1 MSPRGSGRGERRAVT
16 GRHDGW
22 WHYYDNFALH
32 SGVEKVDAS
41 FTRLHASFINAPFR
55 DSIFDWGNVSQF
67 TGAPRAFRPAAMSEA
82 DGVPD
87 VTDPSDMSEEAA
99 AVKIQAMQRG
109 KQARREHEELKR
121 VQTAFVA
128 FDTDGSGSLEIAELY
143 DVLREVGVD
152 IDKDTF
158 ADYQLALMEDYDAD
172 NSGTLDF
179 REFRK
184 FYEQV
189 LANESTRKAY
199 ARELDAAVK
208 GLVSSALTNVIERQ
222 EMEGAALKIQAVH
235 RGKQARKEL
244 QEQREME
251 SAAVKIQAVHRGKKA
266 RALYEQEKAELNS
279 AALKIQAVHRGK
291 QARSQIAKAKW
302 SEEESRKARLAFWK
316 FDEDQSGQLE
326 VPELRGVLSSL
337 GLTIPEQDFAT
348 YAAEIMAEFDTD
360 GNGTL
365 DYKEFEQFWLKCLA
379 SEELKAQYAA
389 KVERACGKVVA
400 GALANLYAKETEELA
415 EQEELSAAAVKIQA
429 VQRGKQARKEQEELF
444 KVHAAFKK
452 FDADKSG
459 SLEIPE
465 LYDVLTEIG
474 VELPREHFDEY
485 VDALMDDY
493 DTDNS
498 GTLDF
503 REFRKFYDQVLANE
517 NTKAEYAKEL
527 ESAVSGLVS
536 GAIANLYKREEEEEM
551 SAAAL
556 KIQAVHR
563 GKQARKQLQEQ
574 KEMESAA
581 LKIQA
586 VHRGKQ
592 TRQSV
597 DKTRRVKAAFDMF
610 DADGSGELE
619 IDELREV
626 MTHLGLELSKGEF
639 DHYAAALMEDY
650 DTDNS
655 GSLDFW
661 EFEKFYEQCLASD
674 DLRAAYA
681 NELDAAVKGVVSGAL
696 SNILEQHEME
706 NAALKIQAVHRGKQ
720 ARKELQEQREMEAAA
735 VKIQAVHRG
744 KMTRKNLVKPP
755 PRASEAPPTPEPV
768 AMSEEEELSA
778 AAVKIQAVQ
787 RGKKARKEQEELFKV
802 HAAFKKFDTDKS
814 GSLEIPELY
823 DVLQEIGVNLDQDT
837 FDEYV
842 EALMED
848 YDEDNSGTLDFREFR
863 KFYDQ
868 VLANESTKAAYA
880 NELESAVSGLVSG
893 AITNLFDRAERE
905 EQENAALKIQAMHRG
920 KKAREQ
926 LRKDRDEEEAAALKI
941 QAMHRGRKTRQTLS
955 RQKEAEAEEEELTA
969 AALKIQAVH
978 RGSQNQDGAAQ
989 TEAGGGRGTHRG
1001 GSEDPGRAQGK
1012 EDADGPR
1019 QGTPGEGGVGSRGS
1033 EDSGCAQGSQD
1044 SHGTSQR
1051 KTGTG
1056 GARGCCAQDPG
1067 GAQRSQDQDG
1077 HPQGEARE
1085 GGARGCGSEDPGCP
1099 PRQKD
1104 QDGPPQ
1110 GEAGEGGTRGDGGC
1124 RAQDPGCPQGQE
1136 DPDGPPQGKTG
1147 EGGTRGDGGCRAQ
1160 DPGCPQGQED
1170 PDGPPQ
1176 GKTREGGARGCGGQD
1191 PGCAQGPYHA
1201 KERRRAAAPGGAPG
1215 EGGDRVRGGAA
1226 PRGAGARRRA
1236 PGCRARAQVATL
1248 EGHPVRSEQ
1257 VHGERPRE
1265 EASHARGGQ
1274 VGGSR
1279 RRLHAGAE
1287 THRSSRGSR
1296 QGQEEVWE
1304 STSHDDVTN
1313 TVDGIIIPSIRE
1325 SIKRGLATHLVVP
1338 LSRS

>member
-1 MSPRGSGRGERRAVT
+1 
-16 GRHDGW
+16 
-22 WHYYDNFALH
+22 
-32 SGVEKVDAS
+32 
-41 FTRLHASFINAPFR
+41 
-55 DSIFDWGNVSQF
+55 
-67 TGAPRAFRPAAMSEA
+67 
-82 DGVPD
+82 
-87 VTDPSDMSEEAA
+87 MSEEAA

-143 DVLREVGVD
+143 DVLKEVGVD

-337 GLTIPEQDFAT
+337 GLTIPEEDFAT

-452 FDADKSG
+452 FD
-459 SLEIPE
+459 
-465 LYDVLTEIG
+465 
-474 VELPREHFDEY
+474 
-485 VDALMDDY
+485 
-493 DTDNS
+493 
-498 GTLDF
+498 
-503 REFRKFYDQVLANE
+503 
-517 NTKAEYAKEL
+517 
-527 ESAVSGLVS
+527 
-536 GAIANLYKREEEEEM
+536 
-551 SAAAL
+551 
-556 KIQAVHR
+556 
-563 GKQARKQLQEQ
+563 
-574 KEMESAA
+574 
-581 LKIQA
+581 
-586 VHRGKQ
+586 
-592 TRQSV
+592 
-597 DKTRRVKAAFDMF
+597 
-610 DADGSGELE
+610 
-619 IDELREV
+619 
-626 MTHLGLELSKGEF
+626 
-639 DHYAAALMEDY
+639 
-650 DTDNS
+650 
-655 GSLDFW
+655 
-661 EFEKFYEQCLASD
+661 
-674 DLRAAYA
+674 
-681 NELDAAVKGVVSGAL
+681 
-696 SNILEQHEME
+696 
-706 NAALKIQAVHRGKQ
+706 
-720 ARKELQEQREMEAAA
+720 
-735 VKIQAVHRG
+735 
-744 KMTRKNLVKPP
+744 
-755 PRASEAPPTPEPV
+755 
-768 AMSEEEELSA
+768 
-778 AAVKIQAVQ
+778 
-787 RGKKARKEQEELFKV
+787 
-802 HAAFKKFDTDKS
+802 TDKS

-823 DVLQEIGVNLDQDT
+823 NVLQEIGVNLDQDT

-978 RGSQNQDGAAQ
+978 RGRKTRMELLKQKQEEEEELTAAALKIQ
-989 TEAGGGRGTHRG
+989 AVHRG
-1001 GSEDPGRAQGK
+1001 RKTRMDLLKERQEKEELEAAALKIQAVHRGRKTRMELLKEKQEQEELEAAALKIQAVHRGRKTRMEMLREKQEKEELEAAALKIQAVHRGRKTRMDLLKEKQEQEEMEAAALKIQAVHRGKKTRMDLLKEKQEREEREEMEAAALKIQAVHRGKKTRMDLLKEKQEREEQEEMEAAALKIQAVHRGKKTRMDLLKEKQERQELEAAAVKIQAVHRGRA
-1012 EDADGPR
+1012 
-1019 QGTPGEGGVGSRGS
+1019 T
-1033 EDSGCAQGSQD
+1033 
-1044 SHGTSQR
+1044 R
-1051 KTGTG
+1051 KN
-1056 GARGCCAQDPG
+1056 
-1067 GAQRSQDQDG
+1067 
-1077 HPQGEARE
+1077 
-1085 GGARGCGSEDPGCP
+1085 
-1099 PRQKD
+1099 
-1104 QDGPPQ
+1104 
-1110 GEAGEGGTRGDGGC
+1110 
-1124 RAQDPGCPQGQE
+1124 
-1136 DPDGPPQGKTG
+1136 
-1147 EGGTRGDGGCRAQ
+1147 
-1160 DPGCPQGQED
+1160 
-1170 PDGPPQ
+1170 
-1176 GKTREGGARGCGGQD
+1176 
-1191 PGCAQGPYHA
+1191 
-1201 KERRRAAAPGGAPG
+1201 
-1215 EGGDRVRGGAA
+1215 V
-1226 PRGAGARRRA
+1226 
-1236 PGCRARAQVATL
+1236 
-1248 EGHPVRSEQ
+1248 
-1257 VHGERPRE
+1257 
-1265 EASHARGGQ
+1265 
-1274 VGGSR
+1274 
-1279 RRLHAGAE
+1279 
-1287 THRSSRGSR
+1287 
-1296 QGQEEVWE
+1296 
-1304 STSHDDVTN
+1304 
-1313 TVDGIIIPSIRE
+1313 
-1325 SIKRGLATHLVVP
+1325 VVP
-1338 LSRS
+1338 LPLEVRLEKEATESAVGLLREAPALADALQAAAHARRLRPSKDTPSGLSKYMVKDLARRLPTLAAGRSGDPAAGSMQALKLIAAVVAAARGKKKSGKVHPMTM

>member
-184 FYEQV
+184 FYDQV

-842 EALMED
+842 EALMDD

-978 RGSQNQDGAAQ
+978 RGRKTRMELLKQKQEEEEELTAAALKIQ
-989 TEAGGGRGTHRG
+989 AVHRG
-1001 GSEDPGRAQGK
+1001 
-1012 EDADGPR
+1012 
-1019 QGTPGEGGVGSRGS
+1019 
-1033 EDSGCAQGSQD
+1033 
-1044 SHGTSQR
+1044 R
-1051 KTGTG
+1051 KTRMDLVKERQEKEELEAAALKIQAVHRGRKTRMELLKEKQEQEELEAAALKIQAVHRG
-1056 GARGCCAQDPG
+1056 RKTRMDILREKQEKEELEAAALKIQAVHRGRKTRMDLLKEKQEGRNKRRWRLPRSRSRLSTGARRPG
-1067 GAQRSQDQDG
+1067 WTSSRKNRRGRNKRRWRLPRS
-1077 HPQGEARE
+1077 RSRLST
-1085 GGARGCGSEDPGCP
+1085 GARRPGWTSSRKNRRGRNKRRWRL
-1099 PRQKD
+1099 PRSRSRLS
-1104 QDGPPQ
+1104 
-1110 GEAGEGGTRGDGGC
+1110 T
-1124 RAQDPGCPQGQE
+1124 
-1136 DPDGPPQGKTG
+1136 
-1147 EGGTRGDGGCRAQ
+1147 
-1160 DPGCPQGQED
+1160 
-1170 PDGPPQ
+1170 
-1176 GKTREGGARGCGGQD
+1176 GARRPGWTSSRKNKRGRSSRLRRSRSRLCTGAVPRERTSSCRCPWRCAWRRRRQSPRWGCS
-1191 PGCAQGPYHA
+1191 
-1201 KERRRAAAPGGAPG
+1201 ERRRRSPT
-1215 EGGDRVRGGAA
+1215 RSRL
-1226 PRGAGARRRA
+1226 PRTRAGCDPRRTPR
-1236 PGCRARAQVATL
+1236 QV
-1248 EGHPVRSEQ
+1248 
-1257 VHGERPRE
+1257 
-1265 EASHARGGQ
+1265 
-1274 VGGSR
+1274 
-1279 RRLHAGAE
+1279 
-1287 THRSSRGSR
+1287 
-1296 QGQEEVWE
+1296 
-1304 STSHDDVTN
+1304 
-1313 TVDGIIIPSIRE
+1313 
-1325 SIKRGLATHLVVP
+1325 
-1338 LSRS
+1338 

>member
-1 MSPRGSGRGERRAVT
+1 M
-16 GRHDGW
+16 
-22 WHYYDNFALH
+22 
-32 SGVEKVDAS
+32 DAS

-452 FDADKSG
+452 FD
-459 SLEIPE
+459 
-465 LYDVLTEIG
+465 
-474 VELPREHFDEY
+474 
-485 VDALMDDY
+485 
-493 DTDNS
+493 
-498 GTLDF
+498 
-503 REFRKFYDQVLANE
+503 
-517 NTKAEYAKEL
+517 
-527 ESAVSGLVS
+527 
-536 GAIANLYKREEEEEM
+536 
-551 SAAAL
+551 
-556 KIQAVHR
+556 
-563 GKQARKQLQEQ
+563 
-574 KEMESAA
+574 
-581 LKIQA
+581 
-586 VHRGKQ
+586 
-592 TRQSV
+592 
-597 DKTRRVKAAFDMF
+597 
-610 DADGSGELE
+610 
-619 IDELREV
+619 
-626 MTHLGLELSKGEF
+626 
-639 DHYAAALMEDY
+639 
-650 DTDNS
+650 
-655 GSLDFW
+655 
-661 EFEKFYEQCLASD
+661 
-674 DLRAAYA
+674 
-681 NELDAAVKGVVSGAL
+681 
-696 SNILEQHEME
+696 
-706 NAALKIQAVHRGKQ
+706 
-720 ARKELQEQREMEAAA
+720 
-735 VKIQAVHRG
+735 
-744 KMTRKNLVKPP
+744 
-755 PRASEAPPTPEPV
+755 
-768 AMSEEEELSA
+768 
-778 AAVKIQAVQ
+778 
-787 RGKKARKEQEELFKV
+787 
-802 HAAFKKFDTDKS
+802 TDKS

-842 EALMED
+842 EALMDD

-978 RGSQNQDGAAQ
+978 RGRKTRMELLKQKQEEEEELTAAALKIQ
-989 TEAGGGRGTHRG
+989 AVHRG
-1001 GSEDPGRAQGK
+1001 RKTRMDLVKERQEKEELEAAALKIQAVHRGRKTRMELLKEKQEQEELEAAALKIQAVHRGRKTRMDILREKQEKEELEAAALKIQAVHRGRKTRMDLLKEKQEREEQEEMEAAALKIQAVHRGKKTRMDLLKEKQEREELEAAAVKIQAVHRGRA
-1012 EDADGPR
+1012 
-1019 QGTPGEGGVGSRGS
+1019 T
-1033 EDSGCAQGSQD
+1033 
-1044 SHGTSQR
+1044 R
-1051 KTGTG
+1051 KN
-1056 GARGCCAQDPG
+1056 
-1067 GAQRSQDQDG
+1067 
-1077 HPQGEARE
+1077 
-1085 GGARGCGSEDPGCP
+1085 
-1099 PRQKD
+1099 
-1104 QDGPPQ
+1104 
-1110 GEAGEGGTRGDGGC
+1110 
-1124 RAQDPGCPQGQE
+1124 
-1136 DPDGPPQGKTG
+1136 
-1147 EGGTRGDGGCRAQ
+1147 
-1160 DPGCPQGQED
+1160 
-1170 PDGPPQ
+1170 
-1176 GKTREGGARGCGGQD
+1176 
-1191 PGCAQGPYHA
+1191 
-1201 KERRRAAAPGGAPG
+1201 
-1215 EGGDRVRGGAA
+1215 V
-1226 PRGAGARRRA
+1226 
-1236 PGCRARAQVATL
+1236 
-1248 EGHPVRSEQ
+1248 
-1257 VHGERPRE
+1257 
-1265 EASHARGGQ
+1265 
-1274 VGGSR
+1274 
-1279 RRLHAGAE
+1279 
-1287 THRSSRGSR
+1287 
-1296 QGQEEVWE
+1296 
-1304 STSHDDVTN
+1304 
-1313 TVDGIIIPSIRE
+1313 
-1325 SIKRGLATHLVVP
+1325 VVP
-1338 LSRS
+1338 LPLEVRLEKEATESAVGLLREAPALADALQAAAHARRLRPSKDTPSGLSKYMVKDLARRLPTLAAGRSGDPAAGSMQALKLIAAVVAAARGKKKSGKVHPMTM

>member
-1 MSPRGSGRGERRAVT
+1 
-16 GRHDGW
+16 
-22 WHYYDNFALH
+22 
-32 SGVEKVDAS
+32 
-41 FTRLHASFINAPFR
+41 
-55 DSIFDWGNVSQF
+55 
-67 TGAPRAFRPAAMSEA
+67 
-82 DGVPD
+82 
-87 VTDPSDMSEEAA
+87 MSEEAA

-143 DVLREVGVD
+143 DVLKEVGVD

-244 QEQREME
+244 QEQKEME

-365 DYKEFEQFWLKCLA
+365 DYKEFEQFWLRCLA

-415 EQEELSAAAVKIQA
+415 EQ
-429 VQRGKQARKEQEELF
+429 
-444 KVHAAFKK
+444 
-452 FDADKSG
+452 
-459 SLEIPE
+459 
-465 LYDVLTEIG
+465 
-474 VELPREHFDEY
+474 
-485 VDALMDDY
+485 
-493 DTDNS
+493 
-498 GTLDF
+498 
-503 REFRKFYDQVLANE
+503 
-517 NTKAEYAKEL
+517 
-527 ESAVSGLVS
+527 
-536 GAIANLYKREEEEEM
+536 
-551 SAAAL
+551 
-556 KIQAVHR
+556 
-563 GKQARKQLQEQ
+563 
-574 KEMESAA
+574 
-581 LKIQA
+581 
-586 VHRGKQ
+586 
-592 TRQSV
+592 
-597 DKTRRVKAAFDMF
+597 
-610 DADGSGELE
+610 
-619 IDELREV
+619 
-626 MTHLGLELSKGEF
+626 
-639 DHYAAALMEDY
+639 
-650 DTDNS
+650 
-655 GSLDFW
+655 
-661 EFEKFYEQCLASD
+661 
-674 DLRAAYA
+674 
-681 NELDAAVKGVVSGAL
+681 
-696 SNILEQHEME
+696 
-706 NAALKIQAVHRGKQ
+706 
-720 ARKELQEQREMEAAA
+720 
-735 VKIQAVHRG
+735 
-744 KMTRKNLVKPP
+744 
-755 PRASEAPPTPEPV
+755 
-768 AMSEEEELSA
+768 EELSA

-978 RGSQNQDGAAQ
+978 RGRKTRMELLKQKQEEEEELTAAALKIQ
-989 TEAGGGRGTHRG
+989 AVHRG
-1001 GSEDPGRAQGK
+1001 RKTRMDLLKERQENEELEAAALKIQAVHRGRKTRMELLKEKQEQEELEAAALKIQAVHRGRKTRMEMLREKQEKEELEAAALKIQAVHRGRKTRMDLLKEKQEQEEMEAAALKIQAVHRGKKTRMDLLKEKQEREEMEEMEAAALKIQAVHRGKKTRMDLLKEKQEREELEAAAVKIQAVHRGRA
-1012 EDADGPR
+1012 
-1019 QGTPGEGGVGSRGS
+1019 T
-1033 EDSGCAQGSQD
+1033 
-1044 SHGTSQR
+1044 R
-1051 KTGTG
+1051 KN
-1056 GARGCCAQDPG
+1056 
-1067 GAQRSQDQDG
+1067 
-1077 HPQGEARE
+1077 
-1085 GGARGCGSEDPGCP
+1085 
-1099 PRQKD
+1099 
-1104 QDGPPQ
+1104 
-1110 GEAGEGGTRGDGGC
+1110 
-1124 RAQDPGCPQGQE
+1124 
-1136 DPDGPPQGKTG
+1136 
-1147 EGGTRGDGGCRAQ
+1147 
-1160 DPGCPQGQED
+1160 
-1170 PDGPPQ
+1170 
-1176 GKTREGGARGCGGQD
+1176 
-1191 PGCAQGPYHA
+1191 
-1201 KERRRAAAPGGAPG
+1201 
-1215 EGGDRVRGGAA
+1215 V
-1226 PRGAGARRRA
+1226 
-1236 PGCRARAQVATL
+1236 
-1248 EGHPVRSEQ
+1248 
-1257 VHGERPRE
+1257 
-1265 EASHARGGQ
+1265 
-1274 VGGSR
+1274 
-1279 RRLHAGAE
+1279 
-1287 THRSSRGSR
+1287 
-1296 QGQEEVWE
+1296 
-1304 STSHDDVTN
+1304 
-1313 TVDGIIIPSIRE
+1313 
-1325 SIKRGLATHLVVP
+1325 VVP
-1338 LSRS
+1338 LPLEVRLEKEATESAVGLLREAPALADALQAAAHARRLRPSKDTPSGLSKYMVKDLARRLPTLAAGRSGDPAAGSMQALKLIAAVVAAARGKKKSGKVHPMTM

>member
-1 MSPRGSGRGERRAVT
+1 M
-16 GRHDGW
+16 
-22 WHYYDNFALH
+22 
-32 SGVEKVDAS
+32 DAS

-109 KQARREHEELKR
+109 KQARREHEELKW

-143 DVLREVGVD
+143 DVLKEVGVD

-251 SAAVKIQAVHRGKKA
+251 AAAVKIQAVHRGKKA

-326 VPELRGVLSSL
+326 VPELRGVLSSM

-429 VQRGKQARKEQEELF
+429 VQRGKQ
-444 KVHAAFKK
+444 
-452 FDADKSG
+452 
-459 SLEIPE
+459 
-465 LYDVLTEIG
+465 
-474 VELPREHFDEY
+474 
-485 VDALMDDY
+485 
-493 DTDNS
+493 
-498 GTLDF
+498 
-503 REFRKFYDQVLANE
+503 
-517 NTKAEYAKEL
+517 
-527 ESAVSGLVS
+527 
-536 GAIANLYKREEEEEM
+536 
-551 SAAAL
+551 
-556 KIQAVHR
+556 
-563 GKQARKQLQEQ
+563 
-574 KEMESAA
+574 
-581 LKIQA
+581 
-586 VHRGKQ
+586 
-592 TRQSV
+592 
-597 DKTRRVKAAFDMF
+597 
-610 DADGSGELE
+610 
-619 IDELREV
+619 
-626 MTHLGLELSKGEF
+626 
-639 DHYAAALMEDY
+639 
-650 DTDNS
+650 
-655 GSLDFW
+655 
-661 EFEKFYEQCLASD
+661 
-674 DLRAAYA
+674 
-681 NELDAAVKGVVSGAL
+681 
-696 SNILEQHEME
+696 
-706 NAALKIQAVHRGKQ
+706 
-720 ARKELQEQREMEAAA
+720 
-735 VKIQAVHRG
+735 
-744 KMTRKNLVKPP
+744 
-755 PRASEAPPTPEPV
+755 
-768 AMSEEEELSA
+768 
-778 AAVKIQAVQ
+778 
-787 RGKKARKEQEELFKV
+787 ARKEQEELFKV

-920 KKAREQ
+920 KKASEQ

-978 RGSQNQDGAAQ
+978 RGRKTRMELLKQKQEEEEELTAAALKIQAVHRGRKTRMDLVKERQEKEELEAAALKIQAVHRGRKTRMELLKEKQEQEELGAAALKIQ
-989 TEAGGGRGTHRG
+989 AVHRG
-1001 GSEDPGRAQGK
+1001 
-1012 EDADGPR
+1012 
-1019 QGTPGEGGVGSRGS
+1019 
-1033 EDSGCAQGSQD
+1033 
-1044 SHGTSQR
+1044 R
-1051 KTGTG
+1051 KTGMDILREKQEKEELE
-1056 GARGCCAQDPG
+1056 AAALKIQAVHRG
-1067 GAQRSQDQDG
+1067 R
-1077 HPQGEARE
+1077 
-1085 GGARGCGSEDPGCP
+1085 
-1099 PRQKD
+1099 
-1104 QDGPPQ
+1104 
-1110 GEAGEGGTRGDGGC
+1110 
-1124 RAQDPGCPQGQE
+1124 
-1136 DPDGPPQGKTG
+1136 
-1147 EGGTRGDGGCRAQ
+1147 
-1160 DPGCPQGQED
+1160 
-1170 PDGPPQ
+1170 
-1176 GKTREGGARGCGGQD
+1176 KTRMD
-1191 PGCAQGPYHA
+1191 LL
-1201 KERRRAAAPGGAPG
+1201 KEKQEQEEMEAAALKIQA
-1215 EGGDRVRGGAA
+1215 VHRGKKTRMDLLKEKQEKQEQEEMEAA
-1226 PRGAGARRRA
+1226 ALKIQAVHRGKKTRMDLLKEK
-1236 PGCRARAQVATL
+1236 Q
-1248 EGHPVRSEQ
+1248 E
-1257 VHGERPRE
+1257 RE
-1265 EASHARGGQ
+1265 ELEAAAVKIQAVHRG
-1274 VGGSR
+1274 R
-1279 RRLHAGAE
+1279 
-1287 THRSSRGSR
+1287 
-1296 QGQEEVWE
+1296 
-1304 STSHDDVTN
+1304 
-1313 TVDGIIIPSIRE
+1313 
-1325 SIKRGLATHLVVP
+1325 ATRKNVVVP
-1338 LSRS
+1338 LPLEVRLEKEATESAVGLLREAPALADALQAAAHARRLRPSKDTPSGLSKYMVKDLARRLPTLAAGRSGDPAAGSMLALKLIAAVVAAARGKKKSGKVHPMTM

>member
-1 MSPRGSGRGERRAVT
+1 
-16 GRHDGW
+16 
-22 WHYYDNFALH
+22 
-32 SGVEKVDAS
+32 
-41 FTRLHASFINAPFR
+41 
-55 DSIFDWGNVSQF
+55 
-67 TGAPRAFRPAAMSEA
+67 
-82 DGVPD
+82 
-87 VTDPSDMSEEAA
+87 MSEEAA

-465 LYDVLTEIG
+465 LYDVL
-474 VELPREHFDEY
+474 
-485 VDALMDDY
+485 
-493 DTDNS
+493 
-498 GTLDF
+498 
-503 REFRKFYDQVLANE
+503 
-517 NTKAEYAKEL
+517 
-527 ESAVSGLVS
+527 
-536 GAIANLYKREEEEEM
+536 
-551 SAAAL
+551 
-556 KIQAVHR
+556 
-563 GKQARKQLQEQ
+563 
-574 KEMESAA
+574 
-581 LKIQA
+581 
-586 VHRGKQ
+586 
-592 TRQSV
+592 
-597 DKTRRVKAAFDMF
+597 
-610 DADGSGELE
+610 
-619 IDELREV
+619 
-626 MTHLGLELSKGEF
+626 
-639 DHYAAALMEDY
+639 
-650 DTDNS
+650 
-655 GSLDFW
+655 
-661 EFEKFYEQCLASD
+661 
-674 DLRAAYA
+674 
-681 NELDAAVKGVVSGAL
+681 
-696 SNILEQHEME
+696 
-706 NAALKIQAVHRGKQ
+706 
-720 ARKELQEQREMEAAA
+720 
-735 VKIQAVHRG
+735 
-744 KMTRKNLVKPP
+744 
-755 PRASEAPPTPEPV
+755 
-768 AMSEEEELSA
+768 
-778 AAVKIQAVQ
+778 
-787 RGKKARKEQEELFKV
+787 
-802 HAAFKKFDTDKS
+802 
-814 GSLEIPELY
+814 
-823 DVLQEIGVNLDQDT
+823 QEIGVNLDQDT

-842 EALMED
+842 EALMDD

-978 RGSQNQDGAAQ
+978 RGRKTRMELLKQKQEEEEELTAAALKIQ
-989 TEAGGGRGTHRG
+989 AVHRG
-1001 GSEDPGRAQGK
+1001 
-1012 EDADGPR
+1012 
-1019 QGTPGEGGVGSRGS
+1019 
-1033 EDSGCAQGSQD
+1033 
-1044 SHGTSQR
+1044 R
-1051 KTGTG
+1051 KTRMDLVKERQEKEELE
-1056 GARGCCAQDPG
+1056 AAALKIQAVHRG
-1067 GAQRSQDQDG
+1067 R
-1077 HPQGEARE
+1077 
-1085 GGARGCGSEDPGCP
+1085 
-1099 PRQKD
+1099 
-1104 QDGPPQ
+1104 
-1110 GEAGEGGTRGDGGC
+1110 
-1124 RAQDPGCPQGQE
+1124 
-1136 DPDGPPQGKTG
+1136 
-1147 EGGTRGDGGCRAQ
+1147 
-1160 DPGCPQGQED
+1160 
-1170 PDGPPQ
+1170 
-1176 GKTREGGARGCGGQD
+1176 KTRMELL
-1191 PGCAQGPYHA
+1191 
-1201 KERRRAAAPGGAPG
+1201 KEKQEQEELEAAALKIQA
-1215 EGGDRVRGGAA
+1215 VHRGRKTRMDILREKQEKEELEAA
-1226 PRGAGARRRA
+1226 ALKIQAVHRGRKTRMDLLKEK
-1236 PGCRARAQVATL
+1236 Q
-1248 EGHPVRSEQ
+1248 EQ
-1257 VHGERPRE
+1257 EEMEAAALKIQAVHRGKKTRMDLLKEKQERE
-1265 EASHARGGQ
+1265 ELEAAAVKIQAVHRGRTTRKN
-1274 VGGSR
+1274 V
-1279 RRLHAGAE
+1279 
-1287 THRSSRGSR
+1287 
-1296 QGQEEVWE
+1296 
-1304 STSHDDVTN
+1304 
-1313 TVDGIIIPSIRE
+1313 
-1325 SIKRGLATHLVVP
+1325 VVP
-1338 LSRS
+1338 LPLEVRLEKEATESAVGLLREAPALADALQAAAHARRLRPSKDTPSGLSKYMVKDLARRLPTLAAGRSGDPAAGSMQALKLIAAVVAAARGKKKSGKVHPMTM

>member
-1 MSPRGSGRGERRAVT
+1 
-16 GRHDGW
+16 
-22 WHYYDNFALH
+22 
-32 SGVEKVDAS
+32 
-41 FTRLHASFINAPFR
+41 
-55 DSIFDWGNVSQF
+55 
-67 TGAPRAFRPAAMSEA
+67 
-82 DGVPD
+82 
-87 VTDPSDMSEEAA
+87 MSEEAA

-143 DVLREVGVD
+143 DVLKEVGVD

-337 GLTIPEQDFAT
+337 GLTIPEQDFET

-365 DYKEFEQFWLKCLA
+365 DYKEFEQFWLRCLA

-400 GALANLYAKETEELA
+400 GALANLYAKETEELV

-452 FDADKSG
+452 FD
-459 SLEIPE
+459 
-465 LYDVLTEIG
+465 
-474 VELPREHFDEY
+474 
-485 VDALMDDY
+485 
-493 DTDNS
+493 
-498 GTLDF
+498 
-503 REFRKFYDQVLANE
+503 
-517 NTKAEYAKEL
+517 
-527 ESAVSGLVS
+527 
-536 GAIANLYKREEEEEM
+536 
-551 SAAAL
+551 
-556 KIQAVHR
+556 
-563 GKQARKQLQEQ
+563 
-574 KEMESAA
+574 
-581 LKIQA
+581 
-586 VHRGKQ
+586 
-592 TRQSV
+592 
-597 DKTRRVKAAFDMF
+597 
-610 DADGSGELE
+610 
-619 IDELREV
+619 
-626 MTHLGLELSKGEF
+626 
-639 DHYAAALMEDY
+639 
-650 DTDNS
+650 
-655 GSLDFW
+655 
-661 EFEKFYEQCLASD
+661 
-674 DLRAAYA
+674 
-681 NELDAAVKGVVSGAL
+681 
-696 SNILEQHEME
+696 
-706 NAALKIQAVHRGKQ
+706 
-720 ARKELQEQREMEAAA
+720 
-735 VKIQAVHRG
+735 
-744 KMTRKNLVKPP
+744 
-755 PRASEAPPTPEPV
+755 
-768 AMSEEEELSA
+768 
-778 AAVKIQAVQ
+778 
-787 RGKKARKEQEELFKV
+787 
-802 HAAFKKFDTDKS
+802 TDKS

-823 DVLQEIGVNLDQDT
+823 DVLKEIGVNLDQDT

-969 AALKIQAVH
+969 TALKIQAVHRGRKTRMELLKQKQEEEEELTAAALKIQAVH
-978 RGSQNQDGAAQ
+978 RGRKTRMDLLKERQEKEELEAAALKIQ
-989 TEAGGGRGTHRG
+989 AVHRG
-1001 GSEDPGRAQGK
+1001 RKTRMELLKEKQEQEELEAAALKIQAVHRGRKTRMEMLREKQEKEEIEAAALKIQAVHRGRKTRMDLLKEKQEQEEMEAAALKIQAVHRGKKTRMDLLKEKQEREELEAAAVKIQAVHRGRA
-1012 EDADGPR
+1012 
-1019 QGTPGEGGVGSRGS
+1019 T
-1033 EDSGCAQGSQD
+1033 
-1044 SHGTSQR
+1044 R
-1051 KTGTG
+1051 KN
-1056 GARGCCAQDPG
+1056 
-1067 GAQRSQDQDG
+1067 
-1077 HPQGEARE
+1077 
-1085 GGARGCGSEDPGCP
+1085 
-1099 PRQKD
+1099 
-1104 QDGPPQ
+1104 
-1110 GEAGEGGTRGDGGC
+1110 
-1124 RAQDPGCPQGQE
+1124 
-1136 DPDGPPQGKTG
+1136 
-1147 EGGTRGDGGCRAQ
+1147 
-1160 DPGCPQGQED
+1160 
-1170 PDGPPQ
+1170 
-1176 GKTREGGARGCGGQD
+1176 
-1191 PGCAQGPYHA
+1191 
-1201 KERRRAAAPGGAPG
+1201 
-1215 EGGDRVRGGAA
+1215 V
-1226 PRGAGARRRA
+1226 
-1236 PGCRARAQVATL
+1236 
-1248 EGHPVRSEQ
+1248 
-1257 VHGERPRE
+1257 
-1265 EASHARGGQ
+1265 
-1274 VGGSR
+1274 
-1279 RRLHAGAE
+1279 
-1287 THRSSRGSR
+1287 
-1296 QGQEEVWE
+1296 
-1304 STSHDDVTN
+1304 
-1313 TVDGIIIPSIRE
+1313 
-1325 SIKRGLATHLVVP
+1325 VVP
-1338 LSRS
+1338 LPLEVRLEKEATESAVGLLREAPALADALQAAAHARRLRPSKDTPSGLSKYMVKDLARRLPTLAAGRSGDPAAGSMQALKLIAAVVAAARGKKKSGKVHPMTM

>member
-1 MSPRGSGRGERRAVT
+1 
-16 GRHDGW
+16 
-22 WHYYDNFALH
+22 
-32 SGVEKVDAS
+32 
-41 FTRLHASFINAPFR
+41 
-55 DSIFDWGNVSQF
+55 
-67 TGAPRAFRPAAMSEA
+67 
-82 DGVPD
+82 
-87 VTDPSDMSEEAA
+87 MSEEAA

-143 DVLREVGVD
+143 DVLKEVGVD

-244 QEQREME
+244 QEQKEME

-365 DYKEFEQFWLKCLA
+365 DYKEFEQFWLRCLA

-415 EQEELSAAAVKIQA
+415 EQ
-429 VQRGKQARKEQEELF
+429 
-444 KVHAAFKK
+444 
-452 FDADKSG
+452 
-459 SLEIPE
+459 
-465 LYDVLTEIG
+465 
-474 VELPREHFDEY
+474 
-485 VDALMDDY
+485 
-493 DTDNS
+493 
-498 GTLDF
+498 
-503 REFRKFYDQVLANE
+503 
-517 NTKAEYAKEL
+517 
-527 ESAVSGLVS
+527 
-536 GAIANLYKREEEEEM
+536 
-551 SAAAL
+551 
-556 KIQAVHR
+556 
-563 GKQARKQLQEQ
+563 
-574 KEMESAA
+574 
-581 LKIQA
+581 
-586 VHRGKQ
+586 
-592 TRQSV
+592 
-597 DKTRRVKAAFDMF
+597 
-610 DADGSGELE
+610 
-619 IDELREV
+619 
-626 MTHLGLELSKGEF
+626 
-639 DHYAAALMEDY
+639 
-650 DTDNS
+650 
-655 GSLDFW
+655 
-661 EFEKFYEQCLASD
+661 
-674 DLRAAYA
+674 
-681 NELDAAVKGVVSGAL
+681 
-696 SNILEQHEME
+696 
-706 NAALKIQAVHRGKQ
+706 
-720 ARKELQEQREMEAAA
+720 
-735 VKIQAVHRG
+735 
-744 KMTRKNLVKPP
+744 
-755 PRASEAPPTPEPV
+755 
-768 AMSEEEELSA
+768 EELSA

-969 AALKIQAVH
+969 TALKIQAVHRGRKTRMELLKQKQEEEEELTAAALKIQAVH
-978 RGSQNQDGAAQ
+978 RGRKTRMDLLKERQENEELEAAALKIQ
-989 TEAGGGRGTHRG
+989 AVHRG
-1001 GSEDPGRAQGK
+1001 RKTRMELLKEKQEQEELEAAALKIQAVHRGRKTRMEMLREKQEKEELEAAALKIQAVHRGRKTRMDLLKEKQEQEEMEAAALKIQAVHRGKKTRMDLLKEKQEREELEAAAVKIQAVHRGRA
-1012 EDADGPR
+1012 
-1019 QGTPGEGGVGSRGS
+1019 T
-1033 EDSGCAQGSQD
+1033 
-1044 SHGTSQR
+1044 R
-1051 KTGTG
+1051 KN
-1056 GARGCCAQDPG
+1056 
-1067 GAQRSQDQDG
+1067 
-1077 HPQGEARE
+1077 
-1085 GGARGCGSEDPGCP
+1085 
-1099 PRQKD
+1099 
-1104 QDGPPQ
+1104 
-1110 GEAGEGGTRGDGGC
+1110 
-1124 RAQDPGCPQGQE
+1124 
-1136 DPDGPPQGKTG
+1136 
-1147 EGGTRGDGGCRAQ
+1147 
-1160 DPGCPQGQED
+1160 
-1170 PDGPPQ
+1170 
-1176 GKTREGGARGCGGQD
+1176 
-1191 PGCAQGPYHA
+1191 
-1201 KERRRAAAPGGAPG
+1201 
-1215 EGGDRVRGGAA
+1215 V
-1226 PRGAGARRRA
+1226 
-1236 PGCRARAQVATL
+1236 
-1248 EGHPVRSEQ
+1248 
-1257 VHGERPRE
+1257 
-1265 EASHARGGQ
+1265 
-1274 VGGSR
+1274 
-1279 RRLHAGAE
+1279 
-1287 THRSSRGSR
+1287 
-1296 QGQEEVWE
+1296 
-1304 STSHDDVTN
+1304 
-1313 TVDGIIIPSIRE
+1313 
-1325 SIKRGLATHLVVP
+1325 VVP
-1338 LSRS
+1338 LPLEVRLEKEATESAVGLLREAPALADALQAAAHARRLRPSKDTPSGLSKYMVKDLARRLPTLAAGRSGDPAAGSMQALKLIAAVVAAARGKKKSGKVHPMTM

>member
-1 MSPRGSGRGERRAVT
+1 
-16 GRHDGW
+16 
-22 WHYYDNFALH
+22 
-32 SGVEKVDAS
+32 
-41 FTRLHASFINAPFR
+41 
-55 DSIFDWGNVSQF
+55 
-67 TGAPRAFRPAAMSEA
+67 MSEA

-143 DVLREVGVD
+143 DVLKEVGVD

-452 FDADKSG
+452 FDTDKSG

-465 LYDVLTEIG
+465 LYDVLQEIG

-517 NTKAEYAKEL
+517 NTKALYAKEL

-563 GKQARKQLQEQ
+563 G
-574 KEMESAA
+574 
-581 LKIQA
+581 
-586 VHRGKQ
+586 
-592 TRQSV
+592 
-597 DKTRRVKAAFDMF
+597 
-610 DADGSGELE
+610 
-619 IDELREV
+619 
-626 MTHLGLELSKGEF
+626 
-639 DHYAAALMEDY
+639 
-650 DTDNS
+650 
-655 GSLDFW
+655 
-661 EFEKFYEQCLASD
+661 
-674 DLRAAYA
+674 
-681 NELDAAVKGVVSGAL
+681 
-696 SNILEQHEME
+696 
-706 NAALKIQAVHRGKQ
+706 
-720 ARKELQEQREMEAAA
+720 
-735 VKIQAVHRG
+735 
-744 KMTRKNLVKPP
+744 
-755 PRASEAPPTPEPV
+755 
-768 AMSEEEELSA
+768 
-778 AAVKIQAVQ
+778 
-787 RGKKARKEQEELFKV
+787 
-802 HAAFKKFDTDKS
+802 
-814 GSLEIPELY
+814 
-823 DVLQEIGVNLDQDT
+823 
-837 FDEYV
+837 
-842 EALMED
+842 
-848 YDEDNSGTLDFREFR
+848 
-863 KFYDQ
+863 
-868 VLANESTKAAYA
+868 
-880 NELESAVSGLVSG
+880 
-893 AITNLFDRAERE
+893 
-905 EQENAALKIQAMHRG
+905 
-920 KKAREQ
+920 
-926 LRKDRDEEEAAALKI
+926 
-941 QAMHRGRKTRQTLS
+941 
-955 RQKEAEAEEEELTA
+955 
-969 AALKIQAVH
+969 
-978 RGSQNQDGAAQ
+978 
-989 TEAGGGRGTHRG
+989 
-1001 GSEDPGRAQGK
+1001 
-1012 EDADGPR
+1012 
-1019 QGTPGEGGVGSRGS
+1019 
-1033 EDSGCAQGSQD
+1033 
-1044 SHGTSQR
+1044 
-1051 KTGTG
+1051 
-1056 GARGCCAQDPG
+1056 
-1067 GAQRSQDQDG
+1067 
-1077 HPQGEARE
+1077 
-1085 GGARGCGSEDPGCP
+1085 
-1099 PRQKD
+1099 
-1104 QDGPPQ
+1104 
-1110 GEAGEGGTRGDGGC
+1110 
-1124 RAQDPGCPQGQE
+1124 
-1136 DPDGPPQGKTG
+1136 
-1147 EGGTRGDGGCRAQ
+1147 
-1160 DPGCPQGQED
+1160 
-1170 PDGPPQ
+1170 
-1176 GKTREGGARGCGGQD
+1176 
-1191 PGCAQGPYHA
+1191 
-1201 KERRRAAAPGGAPG
+1201 
-1215 EGGDRVRGGAA
+1215 
-1226 PRGAGARRRA
+1226 
-1236 PGCRARAQVATL
+1236 
-1248 EGHPVRSEQ
+1248 
-1257 VHGERPRE
+1257 
-1265 EASHARGGQ
+1265 
-1274 VGGSR
+1274 
-1279 RRLHAGAE
+1279 
-1287 THRSSRGSR
+1287 
-1296 QGQEEVWE
+1296 
-1304 STSHDDVTN
+1304 
-1313 TVDGIIIPSIRE
+1313 
-1325 SIKRGLATHLVVP
+1325 
-1338 LSRS
+1338 

>member
-1 MSPRGSGRGERRAVT
+1 
-16 GRHDGW
+16 
-22 WHYYDNFALH
+22 
-32 SGVEKVDAS
+32 
-41 FTRLHASFINAPFR
+41 
-55 DSIFDWGNVSQF
+55 
-67 TGAPRAFRPAAMSEA
+67 
-82 DGVPD
+82 
-87 VTDPSDMSEEAA
+87 MSEEAA

-143 DVLREVGVD
+143 DVLKEVGVD

-244 QEQREME
+244 QEQKEME

-326 VPELRGVLSSL
+326 VPELRGVLSSM

-415 EQEELSAAAVKIQA
+415 EQ
-429 VQRGKQARKEQEELF
+429 
-444 KVHAAFKK
+444 
-452 FDADKSG
+452 
-459 SLEIPE
+459 
-465 LYDVLTEIG
+465 
-474 VELPREHFDEY
+474 
-485 VDALMDDY
+485 
-493 DTDNS
+493 
-498 GTLDF
+498 
-503 REFRKFYDQVLANE
+503 
-517 NTKAEYAKEL
+517 
-527 ESAVSGLVS
+527 
-536 GAIANLYKREEEEEM
+536 
-551 SAAAL
+551 
-556 KIQAVHR
+556 
-563 GKQARKQLQEQ
+563 
-574 KEMESAA
+574 
-581 LKIQA
+581 
-586 VHRGKQ
+586 
-592 TRQSV
+592 
-597 DKTRRVKAAFDMF
+597 
-610 DADGSGELE
+610 
-619 IDELREV
+619 
-626 MTHLGLELSKGEF
+626 
-639 DHYAAALMEDY
+639 
-650 DTDNS
+650 
-655 GSLDFW
+655 
-661 EFEKFYEQCLASD
+661 
-674 DLRAAYA
+674 
-681 NELDAAVKGVVSGAL
+681 
-696 SNILEQHEME
+696 
-706 NAALKIQAVHRGKQ
+706 
-720 ARKELQEQREMEAAA
+720 
-735 VKIQAVHRG
+735 
-744 KMTRKNLVKPP
+744 
-755 PRASEAPPTPEPV
+755 
-768 AMSEEEELSA
+768 EELSA

-978 RGSQNQDGAAQ
+978 RGRKTRMELLKQKQEEEEELTAAALKIQ
-989 TEAGGGRGTHRG
+989 AVHRG
-1001 GSEDPGRAQGK
+1001 
-1012 EDADGPR
+1012 
-1019 QGTPGEGGVGSRGS
+1019 
-1033 EDSGCAQGSQD
+1033 
-1044 SHGTSQR
+1044 R
-1051 KTGTG
+1051 KTRMDLLKERQENEELE
-1056 GARGCCAQDPG
+1056 AAALKIQAVHRG
-1067 GAQRSQDQDG
+1067 R
-1077 HPQGEARE
+1077 
-1085 GGARGCGSEDPGCP
+1085 
-1099 PRQKD
+1099 
-1104 QDGPPQ
+1104 
-1110 GEAGEGGTRGDGGC
+1110 
-1124 RAQDPGCPQGQE
+1124 
-1136 DPDGPPQGKTG
+1136 
-1147 EGGTRGDGGCRAQ
+1147 
-1160 DPGCPQGQED
+1160 
-1170 PDGPPQ
+1170 
-1176 GKTREGGARGCGGQD
+1176 KTRMELLKEKQEQEELEAAALKIQAVHRGRKTRMEMLREKQEKEELKAAALKIQAVHRGRKTRMD
-1191 PGCAQGPYHA
+1191 LL
-1201 KERRRAAAPGGAPG
+1201 KEREEMEEMEAAALKIQA
-1215 EGGDRVRGGAA
+1215 VHRGKKT
-1226 PRGAGARRRA
+1226 RMDLLKEK
-1236 PGCRARAQVATL
+1236 Q
-1248 EGHPVRSEQ
+1248 E
-1257 VHGERPRE
+1257 RE
-1265 EASHARGGQ
+1265 ELEAAAVKIQAVHRGRTTRKN
-1274 VGGSR
+1274 V
-1279 RRLHAGAE
+1279 
-1287 THRSSRGSR
+1287 
-1296 QGQEEVWE
+1296 
-1304 STSHDDVTN
+1304 
-1313 TVDGIIIPSIRE
+1313 
-1325 SIKRGLATHLVVP
+1325 VVP
-1338 LSRS
+1338 LPLEVRLEKEATESAVGLLREAPALADALQAAAHARRLRPSKDTPSGLSKYMVKDLARRLPTLAAGRSGDPAAGSMQALKLIAAVVAAARGKKKSGKVHPMTM